1 MELHLL
7 PEQKMTKLS
16 LYGSLSVG
24 VALIA
29 FTVTVRGCSLAKS
42 VPTSPLDSRR
52 PVEPR
57 FPLEASPDPV
67 SLGSL
72 APGEG
77 AEAQIGL
84 RNRHPSPIVVQ
95 TIDSSCPCIEIQ
107 PSQVS
112 IDPGKSA
119 TLRAKFKP
127 QVEPDFRGRL
137 GVDVTGSD
145 GSGAI
150 VFRTKIKV
158 EILSYADH

>member
-1 MELHLL
+1 MI
-7 PEQKMTKLS
+7 KLVPHGW
-16 LYGSLSVG
+16 LAVG

-29 FTVTVRGCSLAKS
+29 CTLTVRGCSLSRS
-42 VPTSPLDSRR
+42 VSTAQLDLGS

-72 APGEG
+72 APGEV

-84 RNRHPSPIVVQ
+84 INRHPSPIVVQ
-95 TIDSSCPCIEIQ
+95 TIDSSCPCLEIQ

-112 IDPGKSA
+112 IDPGESA
-119 TLRAKFKP
+119 TLTARFDP
-127 QVEPDFRGRL
+127 RVEPDFRGKL
-137 GVDVTGSD
+137 GVDVTGTD

-150 VFRTKIKV
+150 LFRTRIKV
-158 EILSYADH
+158 EILSHADH